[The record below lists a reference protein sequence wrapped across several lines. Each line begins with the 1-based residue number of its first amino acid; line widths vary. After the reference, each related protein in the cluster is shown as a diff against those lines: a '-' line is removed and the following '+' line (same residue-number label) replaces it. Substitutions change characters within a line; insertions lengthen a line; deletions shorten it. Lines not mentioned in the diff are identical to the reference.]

1 MNAPTTDETK
11 KLHDFY
17 CNLVAIQLPF
27 SMQRHYLWE
36 HWCSRGFTECDL
48 RDVVRYIKARIQD
61 GYRQRESLKFSNL
74 IGDTERFEEDLSM
87 AIARQREARA
97 MPDPNRQ
104 SVLTQTGRSSPI
116 LGNTARTAEQ
126 VIRGDAAL
134 KELLKVRDSL

>member
-1 MNAPTTDETK
+1 M
-11 KLHDFY
+11 
-17 CNLVAIQLPF
+17 
-27 SMQRHYLWE
+27 
-36 HWCSRGFTECDL
+36 
-48 RDVVRYIKARIQD
+48 VRYIKARIQD